1 MVCIFLESI
10 YPVSSRGWG
19 VRVERRFCDH
29 CLMRTEHEVIKEPE
43 MPTRKAKVKYRCK
56 VCGRERWLTPLRP
69 SSEIS
74 Y

>member
-1 MVCIFLESI
+1 M
-10 YPVSSRGWG
+10 
-19 VRVERRFCDH
+19 RVERRYCDR
-29 CLMRTEHEVIKEPE
+29 CLIITEHEVVKEPE
-43 MPTRKAKVKYRCK
+43 MPTRKAKAKYRCK